1 MKPLQFLNTF
11 CINNPSLEQVMNCIQ
26 DSELDEEEI
35 LRIKEANQLDAKHI
49 IAQEFDSILKK
60 HNQELIQ
67 DKPLTCGNVLFSND
81 GSNRRFIAKGNNEWQ
96 FYSSDDKLEQSTQVI
111 MNKLNENIEKP
122 IHMSKKD
129 RSMVHKHLKN
139 MNDFNKSRD
148 ALLNTLEN
156 KEREQGLLEEYGN
169 RNLSIVSETAKPLVS
184 IQDIDEPEVIVEP
197 TIETTI
203 DKFTE
208 YQAEI
213 EDKDQI
219 EVELTSKTPF
229 YDNKKK

>member
-1 MKPLQFLNTF
+1 
-11 CINNPSLEQVMNCIQ
+11 
-26 DSELDEEEI
+26 
-35 LRIKEANQLDAKHI
+35 
-49 IAQEFDSILKK
+49 
-60 HNQELIQ
+60 
-67 DKPLTCGNVLFSND
+67 
-81 GSNRRFIAKGNNEWQ
+81 
-96 FYSSDDKLEQSTQVI
+96 
-111 MNKLNENIEKP
+111 
-122 IHMSKKD
+122 MSKKD

-156 KEREQGLLEEYGN
+156 KEREQGLLEDYGN

-229 YDNKKK
+229 YDNKKKYNIIIDCGQEHYYDENNNVFNKDTKKFIGIRIHDDECPCGGKGDDDECWYYVKYLNEF